1 VVPVDGQGGRC
12 VVDSGEAAVRHHIDL
27 SGEADAGMA
36 RARAAFSV
44 IFVVVIVAL
53 ALLCASST

>member
-1 VVPVDGQGGRC
+1 M
-12 VVDSGEAAVRHHIDL
+12 VDSGEAAVRHHIDL